1 MDCTAPFEMEVTV
14 SGTVILSPNHPNLY
28 ENNIDC
34 QTEIRFQSGQTILLE
49 FLRFDIRTI
58 NSLCDDQYSDD
69 WLEIRDDG
77 SSSSPIRLCG
87 TTTPTRYYSTG
98 NELTLVFHSQGFGR
112 GSGFTIRADLGKN
125 YFIVHACSN

>member
-1 MDCTAPFEMEVTV
+1 MDCTSPFEMEVTV

-49 FLRFDIRTI
+49 FLRFDIRSFT
-58 NSLCDDQYSDD
+58 SLCDGPHDD

-77 SSSSPIRLCG
+77 SSSSPLRLCG

-98 NELTLVFHSQGFGR
+98 NELTLVFHSQSVWR